1 MLNNLFNSVFASETQ
16 STLSVGLFLLCILVA
31 LICGGI
37 YVAAFSFRARGSRS
51 MRLSLALLPAA
62 VCVVIMMVNGSVG
75 VGVAVAGAFSLVRFR
90 SAPGNAKE
98 ISVIFMAMC
107 SGLIV
112 GVGYFA
118 YALLFSV
125 LMGGLLMALTTCGEK
140 ARDRDCAR
148 TLKLT
153 VPEDLDYTGAFDEVF
168 HTYTESAELTA
179 AKTANMGSLYKLTY
193 RVVLKPTV
201 SEKRFLDDLRVRNGN
216 LEILLARAEENERD
230 L

>member
-37 YVAAFSFRARGSRS
+37 YVAAFPFRARGSRS

-125 LMGGLLMALTTCGEK
+125 LMGGLLMALTAFWEK
-140 ARDRDCAR
+140 ERNRDCAR

-153 VPEDLDYTGAFDEVF
+153 VPEDLDYTGAFDEAF

-216 LEILLARAEENERD
+216 LEILLARAEENEKD